1 MTSQPLDNLVSVNK
15 LKVEPADQVEFEGL
29 VKSGR
34 ARLRDAHNETL
45 ALESRFDLAYNAS
58 HALSLAALR
67 WKGYRSDSRYSVF
80 QCLPHTLGLEAK
92 VWKVLDH
99 CHHLRNRGEYEGL
112 MDVNKQLVDDL
123 IVAAEVVL
131 AEVERLRDK
140 KRS

>member
-1 MTSQPLDNLVSVNK
+1 MTSRPLDNLVSVNK
-15 LKVEPADQVEFEGL
+15 LKVEPGDLAEFDGL
-29 VKSGR
+29 IKSGR

-67 WKGYRSDSRYSVF
+67 WKGYRSDSRYIVF

-99 CHHLRNRGEYEGL
+99 CHHLRNRGEYEGF
-112 MDVNKQLVDDL
+112 MDINRQLVDEL
-123 IVAAEVVL
+123 IVAVEAVL
-131 AEVERLRDK
+131 TEIEKIETVR
-140 KRS
+140 

>member
-1 MTSQPLDNLVSVNK
+1 MTSHQLDNLISVNK
-15 LKVEPADQVEFEGL
+15 LKAEPGDQAEFDGL

-67 WKGYRSDSRYSVF
+67 WKGYRSDSRFIVF

-99 CHHLRNRGEYEGL
+99 CHHLRNRGEYEGF
-112 MDVNKQLVDDL
+112 MDMHKQLVDDL
-123 IVAAEVVL
+123 IAAAEVVL
-131 AEVERLRDK
+131 AEVDK
-140 KRS
+140 LGPVC

>member
-15 LKVEPADQVEFEGL
+15 LKVEPGDQAEFDGL

-67 WKGYRSDSRYSVF
+67 WKGYRSDNRYIVF

-99 CHHLRNRGEYEGL
+99 CHHLRNRGEYEGF
-112 MDVNKQLVDDL
+112 MDINKQLVDDL

-131 AEVERLRDK
+131 AAIDK
-140 KRS
+140 LGPVC

>member
-1 MTSQPLDNLVSVNK
+1 MTSQHLDNLVSVNK
-15 LKVEPADQVEFEGL
+15 LKLEPGDQAEFDGL

-34 ARLRDAHNETL
+34 TRPRDAHNETL

-67 WKGYRSDSRYSVF
+67 WKGYRSDSRYIVF
-80 QCLPHTLGLEAK
+80 QCLPHTLGIESK

-99 CHHLRNRGEYEGL
+99 CHHIRNRGEYEGF
-112 MDVNKQLVDDL
+112 MDMNRQLVDDL

-131 AEVERLRDK
+131 AEVDK
-140 KRS
+140 LGAVC

>member
-1 MTSQPLDNLVSVNK
+1 MTSRPLDNLVSVNK
-15 LKVEPADQVEFEGL
+15 LKVEPGDLAEFDGL
-29 VKSGR
+29 IKSGR

-67 WKGYRSDSRYSVF
+67 WKGYRSDSRYIVF

-99 CHHLRNRGEYEGL
+99 CHHLRNRGEYEGF
-112 MDVNKQLVDDL
+112 MDINRQLVDEL
-123 IVAAEVVL
+123 IVAVEAVL
-131 AEVERLRDK
+131 TEIEKIVAVR
-140 KRS
+140 